1 MAENGN
7 HHRIRVLVVDDSAY
21 NRRTITKILQRSPLI
36 EVAGTAKDGEEA
48 IRYSLDLK
56 PDLVTLDLEMP
67 KLDGFSFLRFLMA
80 RQPTPVLVVS
90 ARNEGDSVFRAL
102 ELGAVD
108 FVSKPTRDISS
119 ELETIGEE
127 ILSKVLSI
135 KQLRLDKARQQA
147 GYTVRPSVRKVV
159 EEAVAPDRQVC
170 GPSLGLEAFK
180 VVAIGSSTGGPGAL
194 TSIFSTLPTRLP
206 AAYLVAQHMPPGF
219 TRPFAERLNKFTSLR
234 VREAGDRDLVRP
246 GHVYIAPG
254 GKNLSVK
261 RRGAEVFT
269 HLSEKNAQD
278 RYIPS
283 VDTLLQSAA
292 EAYGPRCISVILTG
306 MGDDG
311 REGVRAV
318 KARGGFS
325 IAESEETSV
334 IYGMPKKVILTG
346 MVDQVLPLWKISEAI
361 IDLFKREKKDREAG
375 GRGITQGDQDGQ
387 A

>member
-21 NRRTITKILQRSPLI
+21 NRLTITKILKRSPLI
-36 EVAGTAKDGEEA
+36 KVVGTAKDGEEA
-48 IRYSLDLK
+48 IRYSLELK

-90 ARNEGDSVFRAL
+90 ARTEGDSVFKAL

-127 ILSKVLSI
+127 ILGKVLAI

-147 GYTVRPSVRKVV
+147 GYTVRPAVRKVV
-159 EEAVAPDRQVC
+159 EEAVAPDREVC
-170 GPSLGLEAFK
+170 EPPLGPEAFK
-180 VVAIGSSTGGPGAL
+180 VVVIGSSTGGPGAL
-194 TSIFSTLPTRLP
+194 TSIFSTLPERLP

-219 TRPFAERLNKFTSLR
+219 TRPFAERLNKFTPLQ
-234 VREAGDRDLVRP
+234 VREAGDRDLIRP
-246 GHVYIAPG
+246 GQVYIAPG
-254 GKNLSVK
+254 GKNLRVK
-261 RRGAEVFT
+261 RRGTEVFT
-269 HLSEKNAQD
+269 YLTEKNAED

-283 VDTLLQSAA
+283 VDALLQSAA
-292 EAYGPRCISVILTG
+292 EAYGARCISVILTG

-311 REGVRAV
+311 REGVLAV
-318 KARGGFS
+318 KGRGGFS

-361 IDLFKREKKDREAG
+361 VDLFKREKKDRET
-375 GRGITQGDQDGQ
+375 RPSEITQGDQDG
-387 A
+387 

>member
-147 GYTVRPSVRKVV
+147 GYTVRPSVRKVI
-159 EEAVAPDRQVC
+159 EEAVAPDREVYE
-170 GPSLGLEAFK
+170 PSLGPEAFK

-194 TSIFSTLPTRLP
+194 TSIFSTLPARLP

-234 VREAGDRDLVRP
+234 VREAGDRDLVLP
-246 GHVYIAPG
+246 GNVYIAPG

-261 RRGAEVFT
+261 RRGAEVLT

-283 VDTLLQSAA
+283 VDALLQSAA

>member
-1 MAENGN
+1 M
-7 HHRIRVLVVDDSAY
+7 VDDSAY

-147 GYTVRPSVRKVV
+147 GYTVRPSVRKVI
-159 EEAVAPDRQVC
+159 EEAVAPDREVYE
-170 GPSLGLEAFK
+170 PSLGPEAFK

-194 TSIFSTLPTRLP
+194 TSIFSTLPARLP

-234 VREAGDRDLVRP
+234 VREAGDRDLVLP
-246 GHVYIAPG
+246 GNVYIAPG

-261 RRGAEVFT
+261 RRGAEVLT

-283 VDTLLQSAA
+283 VDALLQSAA